1 MRDLANDRSLL
12 SINSTTVKPWSL
24 EQLVDGCA
32 RAGITAISPWRDIV
46 QGCGVERAG
55 KLIRASGMTVTGL
68 CRGGMFTA
76 ADEAGRRA
84 ALDDNRRA
92 VDEAAA
98 IGAQCLILV
107 AGGLPKGSRDLADAR
122 RQVRDAL
129 AALLPYAR
137 QAGVPLAIEPLH
149 PMFAADRACVNTL
162 AQANDLCEEL
172 GEGAG
177 VAVDVYHLWW
187 DPDLEHQIARA
198 GRNILA
204 YHVNDWL
211 VPTTDLLLD
220 RGMMGDGV
228 IDLRAI
234 RAMVEAAGYR
244 GHCEVEILPRR
255 IGGSAIPTRCC
266 ASASSATRPWCD
278 PRCRLRVPG
287 HVAAD
292 VDEVGFA
299 GARLVDQSAVED
311 NDDAVGELEQLVE
324 VLAHQQHRCAAVAHL
339 HDLGVDLRHRGE
351 IEPEAGISRDHHID
365 LATELARQHGALHVA
380 AREIADRRVR
390 AAVLIW

>member
-1 MRDLANDRSLL
+1 MMRDLSNNRALL
-12 SINSTTVKPWSL
+12 SINSMTVKPWSL
-24 EQLVDGCA
+24 EQLVEGCA
-32 RAGITAISPWRDIV
+32 RAGISAISPWRDIV
-46 QGCGVERAG
+46 QASGAERAG
-55 KLIRASGMTVTGL
+55 KLIRAQGMTVTGL
-68 CRGGMFTA
+68 CRGGMFPA

-107 AGGLPKGSRDLADAR
+107 VGGLPQGSRDLADAR
-122 RQVRDAL
+122 NQVRDGL

-172 GEGAG
+172 GDGTG
-177 VAVDVYHLWW
+177 VAVDSYHVWW
-187 DPDLEHQIARA
+187 DPELAREIARA

-244 GHCEVEILPRR
+244 GHCEVEIL
-255 IGGSAIPTRCC
+255 SAENWWKR
-266 ASASSATRPWCD
+266 D
-278 PRCRLRVPG
+278 P
-287 HVAAD
+287 
-292 VDEVGFA
+292 DEVL
-299 GARLVDQSAVED
+299 RICIER
-311 NDDAVGELEQLVE
+311 
-324 VLAHQQHRCAAVAHL
+324 HQTV
-339 HDLGVDLRHRGE
+339 V
-351 IEPEAGISRDHHID
+351 
-365 LATELARQHGALHVA
+365 
-380 AREIADRRVR
+380 
-390 AAVLIW
+390 